1 MKNSKMDLSSRN
13 DDGSVSVSR
22 RRGCSCMALLL
33 LSTMMLLAFT
43 VSVVDV
49 QVSAFSP
56 SSSSSSRSQHR
67 SIVWTKLPSSSK
79 LEAAHDPR
87 QQQQQQQQQRQEGSE
102 PVLLSRR
109 QWWYSSATKAVAFSG
124 GVGIA
129 SGVFSATTANAADAT
144 TGVLVDELKSSKD
157 KLDEIPVLLQNQE
170 WDKVRTILKTPPVN
184 KLWNL
189 GDSQNT
195 VLKLA
200 KESGDVDLFELK
212 DELALSLQMCDQLT

>member
-56 SSSSSSRSQHR
+56 SSCSSSSRSHHR
-67 SIVWTKLPSSSK
+67 TIVRTKSSSSSK
-79 LEAAHDPR
+79 LEEVQDP
-87 QQQQQQQQQRQEGSE
+87 QQQQRQEGSE

-129 SGVFSATTANAADAT
+129 SGVFSATPANAADAT

-157 KLDEIPVLLQNQE
+157 KLNEIPVLLQNQE

>member
-1 MKNSKMDLSSRN
+1 MSFSHSA
-13 DDGSVSVSR
+13 S
-22 RRGCSCMALLL
+22 RRGCSWNPLPTF
-33 LSTMMLLAFT
+33 STMMLLVIV
-43 VSVVDV
+43 VSMVEG

-56 SSSSSSRSQHR
+56 SSSSSSLSSSSQSLHE
-67 SIVWTKLPSSSK
+67 SVALTKSSSHSSSK
-79 LEAAHDPR
+79 SNAQQDP
-87 QQQQQQQQQRQEGSE
+87 QQQLHREEEYSE

-109 QWWYSSATKAVAFSG
+109 QWWYSTATKAVALSSSSS
-124 GVGIA
+124 VAIA
-129 SGVFSATTANAADAT
+129 SGVFGASPAPAAAADSA
-144 TGVLVDELKSSKD
+144 TGVLLDELKSSKD
-157 KLDEIPVLLQNQE
+157 KLTEIPPLLQNQE

-195 VLKLA
+195 ILKLA